1 LKTKREKRRFTVLS
15 VSMPY
20 LLDHQHDYD
29 VLSSKQKAPLCK
41 FLKPP
46 FKSVKGSHHMIE
58 VTDLVFEYPGKRA
71 LNGVSF
77 RVKPGNITALVGP
90 NGAGKTTLLR
100 CMAALEVPLHG
111 EVRINGENIHD
122 DPRACHRKLG
132 YLSDF
137 FGLYDELSVRQCL
150 LHAAASHGIQ
160 ASEQARVVEQ
170 AAFRLG
176 IADRFEIKA
185 GALSRGLRQRLA
197 IAQAVVHEPQILM
210 LDEPASGL
218 DPEARHSLAELFL
231 GLRDQG
237 MTLVV
242 SSHILSELDEYS
254 TDMLVLRDGRIL
266 SHDLIEQQT
275 AATVSLRLSLSEPC
289 SGLQALLS
297 GLTGVSAVEGDD
309 ALAVFSFSGDDA
321 ARHHLLK
328 SLLDLGLP
336 VCAFAEQQR
345 NMQAAYLE
353 SVRHTEQQEGVR

>member
-1 LKTKREKRRFTVLS
+1 
-15 VSMPY
+15 
-20 LLDHQHDYD
+20 
-29 VLSSKQKAPLCK
+29 
-41 FLKPP
+41 
-46 FKSVKGSHHMIE
+46 MIE
-58 VTDLVFEYPGKRA
+58 VKDLVFEYPGKRA

-77 RVKPGNITALVGP
+77 RIEPGNITALVGP

-111 EVRINGENIHD
+111 EVHIDGDNINE

-150 LHAAASHGIQ
+150 LHAAASRGIL
-160 ASEQARVVEQ
+160 ANEQARVVEQ
-170 AAFRLG
+170 AAIRLG
-176 IADRFEIKA
+176 IVDRLEIKA

-231 GLRDQG
+231 TLRDQG

-254 TDMLVLRDGRIL
+254 TDMLVLREGRII
-266 SHDLIEQQT
+266 SHDLIEQQST
-275 AATVSLRLSLSEPC
+275 KTVNLQLSLTGPC
-289 SGLQALLS
+289 CGLQTLLS
-297 GLTGVSAVEGDD
+297 GLPGVSAVNGDD
-309 ALAVFSFSGDDA
+309 SLAIISFNGDVADQ
-321 ARHHLLK
+321 HQLLK
-328 SLLDLGLP
+328 SLLDQGLP
-336 VCAFAEQQR
+336 VCSFAEQQR
-345 NMQAAYLE
+345 NMQSAYLE
-353 SVRHTEQQEGVR
+353 SVRHEEQREGVQ

>member
-1 LKTKREKRRFTVLS
+1 
-15 VSMPY
+15 
-20 LLDHQHDYD
+20 
-29 VLSSKQKAPLCK
+29 
-41 FLKPP
+41 
-46 FKSVKGSHHMIE
+46 MIE
-58 VTDLVFEYPGKRA
+58 VNNLVFEYPGKRA

-77 RVKPGNITALVGP
+77 RIEPGNITALVGP

-111 EVRINGENIHD
+111 EVYIDGENINE

-150 LHAAASHGIQ
+150 LHAAASRGIL
-160 ASEQARVVEQ
+160 ANEQVRVVEQ
-170 AAFRLG
+170 AAIRLG

-231 GLRDQG
+231 TLRDQG

-254 TDMLVLRDGRIL
+254 TDMLVLREGRIL
-266 SHDLIEQQT
+266 SHDLIEQQS
-275 AATVSLRLSLSEPC
+275 AKTVNLQLSLTEPC
-289 SGLQALLS
+289 CGLQTQLS
-297 GLTGVSAVEGDD
+297 GLPGVSAVYGDD
-309 ALAVFSFSGDDA
+309 SSAIIAFSGDVADQ
-321 ARHHLLK
+321 HQLLK
-328 SLLDLGLP
+328 SLLDQGLP
-336 VCAFAEQQR
+336 VCSFAEQQR
-345 NMQAAYLE
+345 NMQSAYLE
-353 SVRHTEQQEGVR
+353 SVRHEEQREGVQ

>member
-1 LKTKREKRRFTVLS
+1 
-15 VSMPY
+15 
-20 LLDHQHDYD
+20 
-29 VLSSKQKAPLCK
+29 
-41 FLKPP
+41 
-46 FKSVKGSHHMIE
+46 MIE
-58 VTDLVFEYPGKRA
+58 VNNLVFEYPGKRA

-77 RVKPGNITALVGP
+77 RIEPGNITALVGP

-111 EVRINGENIHD
+111 EVYIDGENINE

-150 LHAAASHGIQ
+150 LHAAASRGIL
-160 ASEQARVVEQ
+160 ANEQVRVVEQ
-170 AAFRLG
+170 AAIRLG

-231 GLRDQG
+231 TLRDQG

-254 TDMLVLRDGRIL
+254 TDMLVLREGRIL
-266 SHDLIEQQT
+266 SHDLIEQQS
-275 AATVSLRLSLSEPC
+275 AKTVNLQLSLTEPWC
-289 SGLQALLS
+289 GLQTQLS
-297 GLTGVSAVEGDD
+297 GLPGVSAVYGDD
-309 ALAVFSFSGDDA
+309 SSAIIAFSGDVADQ
-321 ARHHLLK
+321 HQLLK
-328 SLLDLGLP
+328 SLLDQGLP
-336 VCAFAEQQR
+336 VCSFAEQQR
-345 NMQAAYLE
+345 NMQSAYLE
-353 SVRHTEQQEGVR
+353 SVRHEEQREGVQ

>member
-1 LKTKREKRRFTVLS
+1 
-15 VSMPY
+15 
-20 LLDHQHDYD
+20 
-29 VLSSKQKAPLCK
+29 
-41 FLKPP
+41 
-46 FKSVKGSHHMIE
+46 MIE
-58 VTDLVFEYPGKRA
+58 VKDLVFEYPGKRA

-77 RVKPGNITALVGP
+77 RIEPGNITALVGP

-111 EVRINGENIHD
+111 EILIDGENINE

-150 LHAAASHGIQ
+150 LHAAASRGIL
-160 ASEQARVVEQ
+160 ANEQARVVEQ
-170 AAFRLG
+170 AAIRLG
-176 IADRFEIKA
+176 IVDRLEIKA

-231 GLRDQG
+231 TLRDQG

-254 TDMLVLRDGRIL
+254 TDMLVLREGRLL
-266 SHDLIEQQT
+266 SHDLIEPQS
-275 AATVSLRLSLSEPC
+275 AKTVSLKLSLSEPC
-289 SGLQALLS
+289 HELQALLS
-297 GLTGVSAVEGDD
+297 AMPGVSAVNGDD
-309 ALAVFSFSGDDA
+309 SSAIISFNGDVADQ
-321 ARHHLLK
+321 HHLLK
-328 SLLDLGLP
+328 SLLQQGLP
-336 VCAFAEQQR
+336 VCSFAEQQR
-345 NMQAAYLE
+345 NMQSAYLE
-353 SVRHTEQQEGVR
+353 SVRHQEQREGVQ

>member
-1 LKTKREKRRFTVLS
+1 
-15 VSMPY
+15 
-20 LLDHQHDYD
+20 
-29 VLSSKQKAPLCK
+29 
-41 FLKPP
+41 
-46 FKSVKGSHHMIE
+46 MIE
-58 VTDLVFEYPGKRA
+58 VNDLVFEYPGTRA
-71 LNGVSF
+71 LKGVSF
-77 RVKPGNITALVGP
+77 RIEPGNITALVGP

-100 CMAALEVPLHG
+100 CMAALDVPLHG
-111 EVRINGENIHD
+111 EVRIDGDNIHE

-137 FGLYDELSVRQCL
+137 FGLYDELTVRQCL
-150 LHAAASHGIQ
+150 LHAAASRGIL
-160 ASEQARVVEQ
+160 SGDQARVTER
-170 AAFRLG
+170 AAERLG
-176 IADRFEIKA
+176 IVDRLEMKA

-231 GLRDQG
+231 TLRDQG

-266 SHDLIEQQT
+266 SHDPIAQK
-275 AATVSLRLSLSEPC
+275 AVSTVRLKLTLTEPC
-289 SGLQALLS
+289 SGLLDLLA
-297 GLTGVSAVEGDD
+297 GLPDVSAVEGDD
-309 ALAVFSFSGDDA
+309 QSAVLSFCGDAA

-328 SLLDLGLP
+328 NLLERGLP

-345 NMQAAYLE
+345 NLQSAYLE
-353 SVRHTEQQEGVR
+353 SVRRQDHQKGLL